1 MTSEE
6 VNSDTIESQEKLIRT
21 ALLEEAKKIKKEN
34 KISLEAALSLLVFV
48 ELKKIHS
55 HLDEEQAFA
64 IPIENGDEILYK
76 TEITWRQFFDDAL
89 IIICIC
95 GSIAVALKFVTY
107 FDHWVFFPGFPN
119 ALDSVF
125 IIFSAVYLAVRL
137 LKYRK
142 MCHR

>member
-55 HLDEEQAFA
+55 HLDEE
-64 IPIENGDEILYK
+64 
-76 TEITWRQFFDDAL
+76 
-89 IIICIC
+89 
-95 GSIAVALKFVTY
+95 
-107 FDHWVFFPGFPN
+107 
-119 ALDSVF
+119 
-125 IIFSAVYLAVRL
+125 
-137 LKYRK
+137 
-142 MCHR
+142 

>member
-1 MTSEE
+1 LR
-6 VNSDTIESQEKLIRT
+6 KL
-21 ALLEEAKKIKKEN
+21 KKLKKEN
-34 KISLEAALSLLVFV
+34 KISLESALSVLVLV

-55 HLDEEQAFA
+55 HL
-64 IPIENGDEILYK
+64 DEILYK

-89 IIICIC
+89 IIICIF
-95 GSIAVALKFVTY
+95 GSIAIALKFVTY
-107 FDHWVFFPGFPN
+107 FYHWVFFPGFPN

-125 IIFSAVYLAVRL
+125 IIFSTVYLTVRL

>member
-55 HLDEEQAFA
+55 HLD
-64 IPIENGDEILYK
+64 
-76 TEITWRQFFDDAL
+76 
-89 IIICIC
+89 
-95 GSIAVALKFVTY
+95 
-107 FDHWVFFPGFPN
+107 
-119 ALDSVF
+119 
-125 IIFSAVYLAVRL
+125 
-137 LKYRK
+137 
-142 MCHR
+142 